1 MPDFVCVHKPG
12 FVKIII
18 ESVMSYRTFE
28 EIQDHADRFGS
39 GDGRMSQYQAI
50 ESDGVKCLRGLVII
64 GGNEGKIKK
73 KNMAQVKLDAGNGD
87 LQIMGL
93 CPMSGYHSMNFFL
106 RTPSNDLKDY
116 VISCNMVPQRLRE
129 GNLVVG
135 HTFGKSCV

>member
-1 MPDFVCVHKPG
+1 MPDFVCIHKPG
-12 FVKIII
+12 FVNIII
-18 ESVMSYRTFE
+18 ESVMSYRTLP
-28 EIQDHADRFGS
+28 EIREHADRFG
-39 GDGRMSQYQAI
+39 GGKGGKTQYQAI

-64 GGNEGKIKK
+64 GGNEGQIK
-73 KNMAQVKLDAGNGD
+73 NAMAGVKLDAGNGD

-93 CPMSGYHSMNFFL
+93 CPMSGYQSMKFFL
-106 RTPSNDLKDY
+106 HTPSTVKDY